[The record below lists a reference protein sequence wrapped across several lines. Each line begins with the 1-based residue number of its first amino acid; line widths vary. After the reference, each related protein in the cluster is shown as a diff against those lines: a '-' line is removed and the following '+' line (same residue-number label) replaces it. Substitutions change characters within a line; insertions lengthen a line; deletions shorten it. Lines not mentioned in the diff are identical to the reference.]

1 MERPLRSPGEGHL
14 LGRPY
19 QSTGLGWTADQRTKT
34 FSRLLWRVAA
44 ILAVIDVA
52 LYAWVLALATLG
64 AS

>member
-1 MERPLRSPGEGHL
+1 M
-14 LGRPY
+14 GRPY
-19 QSTGLGWTADQRTKT
+19 RSFGLGWSSEQKTKT

-44 ILAVIDVA
+44 VLAVIDVA